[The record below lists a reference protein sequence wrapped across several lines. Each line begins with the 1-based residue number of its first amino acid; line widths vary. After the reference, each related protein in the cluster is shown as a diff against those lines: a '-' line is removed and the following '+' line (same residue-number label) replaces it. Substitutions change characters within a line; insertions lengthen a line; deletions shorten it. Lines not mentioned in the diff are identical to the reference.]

1 MAHTTE
7 RRVVITGLG
16 VVAANGIGKQAF
28 WQSVSHGISGIKP
41 IQRFSTE
48 DLPIKVAGE
57 ISNFIASDYIDRKLE
72 KRTDRMTH
80 FVFAAV
86 EEAIQ
91 DAHITFTEENPRRIG
106 AVIANTIGGI
116 DYALEQISNFYTRG
130 PRSVSAYTAIAWL
143 QVANVGQTSIRYGL
157 QGYSKTPV
165 NDVVG
170 GLDAMSM
177 AYSAIHRG
185 AADVVLTGGC
195 EASLHPFSLSVM
207 GHHSEYIYCAT
218 SDNPSA
224 YRPFDQRA
232 TGLILAEG
240 AGICILEEYEH
251 ARRRGAPIYG
261 EIVGYGQT
269 NDANGPTPPSSNG
282 TQYARAIRLAMR
294 EGSLSTQDIG
304 YFSLD
309 GRALPPSDQGEA
321 EALHM
326 VFGADAKQLPVSVPR
341 TSQGHSFA
349 AAGAIDTITA
359 MLALQ
364 HDLIPPTINCEQLD
378 PGYGLNMVR
387 DEAQPFNSPAVIL
400 GGRGI
405 GGMNVALAVRRI

>member
-1 MAHTTE
+1 MAQTTE

-28 WQSVSHGISGIKP
+28 WQAVSHGISGIKP

-57 ISNFIASDYIDRKLE
+57 ISNFTASDYIDRKLV

-106 AVIANTIGGI
+106 AVIANTIGGL
-116 DYALEQISNFYTRG
+116 DYVLEQINNFYTRG

-177 AYSAIHRG
+177 AYSAIRRG
-185 AADVVLTGGC
+185 AADVVLAGGC
-195 EASLHPFSLSVM
+195 EASLHPFSLAVM
-207 GHHSEYIYCAT
+207 GHHSEYIYCA
-218 SDNPSA
+218 SGDNPSA

-294 EGSLSTQDIG
+294 EGSLSLQNIG

-309 GRALPPSDQGEA
+309 GRALPSSDQGEA

-326 VFGADAKQLPVSVPR
+326 VFGGDTQQLPVSVPR

-387 DEAQPFNSPAVIL
+387 DEAQPLNGSAVIL

-405 GGMNVALAVRRI
+405 GGMNVTLAVRKI